1 MHAFLYNLKVV
12 HKLAV
17 SFVLMLTMIFAL
29 AGFALF
35 GARAINHDANQ
46 VAREALPSI
55 QKIAAIDSFLSN
67 HRRNVLAHILSTDQS
82 VMEGYEKAL
91 ATLIPTFKVA
101 IADYEAMINL
111 PQERDLH
118 AGLAAAATRYLATT
132 DQIVALSRQNQ
143 KEAAQT
149 LAMSET
155 RDAYFQ
161 VAGII
166 EKLSKLQAE
175 EAAALATHAEEVYQ
189 LTLFE
194 VIGVSVLALL
204 ATIVSLALL
213 RKAIAQSITQISDAM
228 STLAGGD
235 KTITIPGVDRKDEV
249 GDMAAAVQVFKD
261 NMIRGEQM
269 AAEQEASR
277 AAQLRRAQAVES
289 LTNRFDG
296 QVAAVLNI
304 VSGAATEMEAT
315 AQSMSGNAQQTNRQ
329 ATIVAAATEQAS
341 TSVQTVASAAEELS
355 ASIAE
360 IGRQVERSSTVSQA
374 AAEDAAQ
381 TNGTVKALAE
391 TSARIGEVVGL
402 ITTIASQTNLLA
414 LNATIEAAR
423 AGDAGKGFAVVAN
436 EVKSLANQTAKA
448 TEEITTQIT
457 SVQSATVQTV
467 RAIEG
472 IVGRITEINQIAGA
486 IAAAVEEQSAA
497 TAEIARN
504 IQQAASG
511 TQEVSSNIGSVSQAA
526 SETGISAEEVLAAA
540 QSLSRESVELKSIVD
555 RFLTDVKA
563 A

>member
-1 MHAFLYNLKVV
+1 MSLVDNWRIGRKLGLMFGTIVLVLLVNAGITITGIRNLDRAGLD
-12 HKLAV
+12 LAD
-17 SFVLMLTMIFAL
+17 
-29 AGFALF
+29 
-35 GARAINHDANQ
+35 NW
-46 VAREALPSI
+46 LPSI
-55 QKIAAIDSFLSN
+55 ETLGKLNEQMLL
-67 HRRNVLAHILSTDQS
+67 HRRFELAVLLSTDAKQQENFRTAMMKARGEIKT
-82 VMEGYEKAL
+82 VRGEYEKL
-91 ATLIPTFKVA
+91 
-101 IADYEAMINL
+101 
-111 PQERDLH
+111 
-118 AGLAAAATRYLATT
+118 
-132 DQIVALSRQNQ
+132 LSSDEE
-143 KEAAQT
+143 KAVY
-149 LAMSET
+149 
-155 RDAYFQ
+155 D
-161 VAGII
+161 
-166 EKLSKLQAE
+166 KLSKTYDAYIVLSDKFLALIAADQREPARTSLSQESPPIFAE
-175 EAAALATHAEEVYQ
+175 AMGHLHKCIDINDAGADISRETLEATSSRTMTLALVFSAVVVVLSVAAGLVLRASIAVPVLAMTDAMRKLAT
-189 LTLFE
+189 
-194 VIGVSVLALL
+194 
-204 ATIVSLALL
+204 
-213 RKAIAQSITQISDAM
+213 
-228 STLAGGD
+228 GD
-235 KTITIPGVDRKDEV
+235 KSILIPAQGRGDEV

-261 NMIRGEQM
+261 NMIRAEQM
-269 AAEQEASR
+269 AAEQEAGR
-277 AAQLRRAQAVES
+277 AEQLRRAKTVES

-360 IGRQVERSSTVSQA
+360 IGRQVERSSTASQA
-374 AAEDAAQ
+374 AAEEAGR

-402 ITTIASQTNLLA
+402 ITNIASQTNLLA

-457 SVQSATVQTV
+457 SVQTATVQTV

-511 TQEVSSNIGSVSQAA
+511 TQEVSSNIGTVSQAA

>member
-1 MHAFLYNLKVV
+1 MTFINNLRIGA
-12 HKLAV
+12 KLAV
-17 SFVLMLTMIFAL
+17 V
-29 AGFALF
+29 F
-35 GARAINHDANQ
+35 GAILVLLLVSMGFSLKGINELDKAGHDLSDNWLPSVAAIDDLKADLLSLRRVEYQHILTTDDAEMRKVDTEVAELGTQIAHARAVYEKLISSDEERQTFKRLSGHIDAYLSVSTKMLDLSRKNENEAAQ
-46 VAREALPSI
+46 NVMIQESRPKFREALHEVENLLGINKQGAEAS
-55 QKIAAIDSFLSN
+55 KKSLEATGDSV
-67 HRRNVLAHILSTDQS
+67 RLA
-82 VMEGYEKAL
+82 
-91 ATLIPTFKVA
+91 LIVVG
-101 IADYEAMINL
+101 IV
-111 PQERDLH
+111 
-118 AGLAAAATRYLATT
+118 
-132 DQIVALSRQNQ
+132 IVALLAVSAMVLRSAIGTPIVAMTDAMT
-143 KEAAQT
+143 KLAAG
-149 LAMSET
+149 
-155 RDAYFQ
+155 D
-161 VAGII
+161 
-166 EKLSKLQAE
+166 K
-175 EAAALATHAEEVYQ
+175 
-189 LTLFE
+189 
-194 VIGVSVLALL
+194 SVL
-204 ATIVSLALL
+204 IP
-213 RKAIAQSITQISDAM
+213 AQ
-228 STLAGGD
+228 GRG
-235 KTITIPGVDRKDEV
+235 DEV
-249 GDMAAAVQVFKD
+249 GDMAAAVQIFKD
-261 NMIRGEQM
+261 NMIRAEQM

-277 AAQLRRAQAVES
+277 AEQLRRAETVTG
-289 LTNRFDG
+289 LTGRFDA

-304 VSGAATEMEAT
+304 VSGAATE
-315 AQSMSGNAQQTNRQ
+315 
-329 ATIVAAATEQAS
+329 QAS
-341 TSVQTVASAAEELS
+341 ASVQTVATAAEELS

-360 IGRQVERSSTVSQA
+360 IGRQVERSSTASQA

-381 TNGTVKALAE
+381 TNSTVKALAE

-402 ITTIASQTNLLA
+402 ITNIASQTNLLA

>member
-1 MHAFLYNLKVV
+1 MTFINNLRIGA
-12 HKLAV
+12 KLAV
-17 SFVLMLTMIFAL
+17 V
-29 AGFALF
+29 F
-35 GARAINHDANQ
+35 GAILVLLLVSMGFSLKGINELDKAGHDLSDNWLPSVAAIDDLKADLLSLRRVEYQHILTTDDAEMRKVDTEVVELGTQIAHARAVYEKLISSDEERQTFKRLSGHIDAYLSVSTKMLDLSRKNENEAAQ
-46 VAREALPSI
+46 NVMTQESRPKFREALHEVENLLGINKQGAEAS
-55 QKIAAIDSFLSN
+55 KKSLEATGDSV
-67 HRRNVLAHILSTDQS
+67 RLA
-82 VMEGYEKAL
+82 
-91 ATLIPTFKVA
+91 LIVVG
-101 IADYEAMINL
+101 IV
-111 PQERDLH
+111 
-118 AGLAAAATRYLATT
+118 
-132 DQIVALSRQNQ
+132 IVALLAVSAMVLRSAIGTPIVAMTDAMT
-143 KEAAQT
+143 KLAAG
-149 LAMSET
+149 
-155 RDAYFQ
+155 D
-161 VAGII
+161 
-166 EKLSKLQAE
+166 K
-175 EAAALATHAEEVYQ
+175 
-189 LTLFE
+189 
-194 VIGVSVLALL
+194 SVL
-204 ATIVSLALL
+204 IP
-213 RKAIAQSITQISDAM
+213 AQ
-228 STLAGGD
+228 GRG
-235 KTITIPGVDRKDEV
+235 DEV
-249 GDMAAAVQVFKD
+249 GDMAAAVQIFKD
-261 NMIRGEQM
+261 NMIRAEQM

-277 AAQLRRAQAVES
+277 AEQLRRAETVTG
-289 LTNRFDG
+289 LTGRFDA

-329 ATIVAAATEQAS
+329 ATVVAAATEQAS
-341 TSVQTVASAAEELS
+341 ASVQTVATAAEELS

-360 IGRQVERSSTVSQA
+360 IGRQVERSSTASQA

-381 TNGTVKALAE
+381 TNSTVKALAE

-402 ITTIASQTNLLA
+402 ITNIASQTNLLA

>member
-1 MHAFLYNLKVV
+1 MSLVDNWRIGR
-12 HKLAV
+12 KLGV
-17 SFVLMLTMIFAL
+17 M
-29 AGFALF
+29 F
-35 GARAINHDANQ
+35 GAIALVLLVNAGITASGIRNLNRAGLDLADNW
-46 VAREALPSI
+46 LPSI
-55 QKIAAIDSFLSN
+55 EILGKLNEQMLL
-67 HRRNVLAHILSTDQS
+67 HRRYELAVLLSTDAKQQENFRTAMMKARGEIKT
-82 VMEGYEKAL
+82 VRGEYEKLLSSDEERATYAKFAKAYDAYIVLSDKFLAL
-91 ATLIPTFKVA
+91 IAADQRELARTSLSQESPPIFAETMEHLHKCIDINDAGADISRETLEATSNRTMTLVLVFSTVVVVLSIAAGLVLRSSIAVPVLAMTDAMRKLAAGDKSILIP
-101 IADYEAMINL
+101 
-111 PQERDLH
+111 
-118 AGLAAAATRYLATT
+118 
-132 DQIVALSRQNQ
+132 
-143 KEAAQT
+143 AQG
-149 LAMSET
+149 
-155 RDAYFQ
+155 R
-161 VAGII
+161 G
-166 EKLSKLQAE
+166 
-175 EAAALATHAEEVYQ
+175 
-189 LTLFE
+189 
-194 VIGVSVLALL
+194 
-204 ATIVSLALL
+204 
-213 RKAIAQSITQISDAM
+213 
-228 STLAGGD
+228 
-235 KTITIPGVDRKDEV
+235 DEV
-249 GDMAAAVQVFKD
+249 GDMAAAVQIFKD
-261 NMIRGEQM
+261 NMIRAEQM

-277 AAQLRRAQAVES
+277 AEQLRRAETVTG
-289 LTNRFDG
+289 LTGQFDT

-341 TSVQTVASAAEELS
+341 ASVQTVATAAEELS

-360 IGRQVERSSTVSQA
+360 IGRQVERSSTASQA

-381 TNGTVKALAE
+381 TNSTVKALAE

-486 IAAAVEEQSAA
+486 IAAAVEQQSAA